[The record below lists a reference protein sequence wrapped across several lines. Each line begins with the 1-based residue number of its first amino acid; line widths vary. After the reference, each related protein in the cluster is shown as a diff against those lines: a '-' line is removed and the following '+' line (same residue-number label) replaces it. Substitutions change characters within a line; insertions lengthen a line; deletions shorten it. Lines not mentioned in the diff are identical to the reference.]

1 MKRWLFLAGAI
12 AAVAIAER
20 RWPLRRRRESDARHV
35 ARDVAMAVMSV
46 AATSAAQSIVLR
58 RELQRV
64 AGRRVF
70 LPRTIVAFLALDYML
85 WIWHHMNHVI
95 PHLWRFHRVHHVDLD
110 LDAATGA
117 RFHFGEMTLSV
128 LFRWIQLRLLR
139 PDRIAL
145 SAWQTALLASI
156 FFHHS
161 NLRLPERAERMI
173 AFVLVTPRMHGIHHS
188 TVHGETNS
196 NFASLLTWWDL
207 LHGRFRFDVPQE
219 RITIGVPAYQQIED
233 VTLPKIVALP
243 LRDTSRDWLLDQAQE
258 L

>member
-1 MKRWLFLAGAI
+1 M
-12 AAVAIAER
+12 
-20 RWPLRRRRESDARHV
+20 
-35 ARDVAMAVMSV
+35 
-46 AATSAAQSIVLR
+46 
-58 RELQRV
+58 
-64 AGRRVF
+64 
-70 LPRTIVAFLALDYML
+70 
-85 WIWHHMNHVI
+85 
-95 PHLWRFHRVHHVDLD
+95 HHVDLD